1 MFKKVYTPVLF
12 LSLTPILFC
21 LLLAKFQ
28 ALIMIV
34 IVEHVQGRKLISS
47 FPTFYLGYTVFPISI
62 NQSINYSINQ
72 SINSPTNQSVDQ
84 PINQSINSPTNQS
97 VNQKIP
103 LKNPS
108 INQKVKQTTTSA
120 SILIAKNQL

>member
-47 FPTFYLGYTVFPISI
+47 FPTFYLGYTVFPKSI
-62 NQSINYSINQ
+62 NQSSNQ
-72 SINSPTNQSVDQ
+72 STNQST
-84 PINQSINSPTNQS
+84 ITE
-97 VNQKIP
+97 
-103 LKNPS
+103 KNL
-108 INQKVKQTTTSA
+108 N
-120 SILIAKNQL
+120 